1 MGLSAPRPPVGAA
14 APQKEP
20 GMSFLDLVMSPA
32 EAEEVDVRSIVVE
45 TLADVSPRSAA
56 LALLRF
62 SDYLELIEKS
72 GVDTTDELCTAL
84 FDELRAVCARDGA
97 RV

>member
-1 MGLSAPRPPVGAA
+1 
-14 APQKEP
+14 
-20 GMSFLDLVMSPA
+20 MSFLDLVLSPA
-32 EAEEVDVRSIVVE
+32 DMEDVDVQSIVKE

-62 SDYLELIEKS
+62 GDYLELIQKA
-72 GVDTTDELCTAL
+72 GVEPTDDLCTAL
-84 FDELRAVCARDGA
+84 FDELRAVCARDGS

>member
-1 MGLSAPRPPVGAA
+1 
-14 APQKEP
+14 
-20 GMSFLDLVMSPA
+20 MSFLDLVLNPA
-32 EAEEVDVRSIVVE
+32 DAEDLDVRSIVKE

-62 SDYLELIEKS
+62 ADYLELIQKA
-72 GVDTTDELCTAL
+72 GVDPTDDLCTAL
-84 FDELRAVCARDGA
+84 FDELRALCARDSS

>member
-1 MGLSAPRPPVGAA
+1 
-14 APQKEP
+14 
-20 GMSFLDLVMSPA
+20 MSFLDLLLNPA
-32 EAEEVDVRSIVVE
+32 EAEGLDVASIVRE

-62 SDYLELIEKS
+62 GDYLELIQKA
-72 GVDTTDELCTAL
+72 GVEPTDDLCTAL

-97 RV
+97 KV

>member
-1 MGLSAPRPPVGAA
+1 
-14 APQKEP
+14 
-20 GMSFLDLVMSPA
+20 MSFLDLVLNPA
-32 EAEEVDVRSIVVE
+32 DAEDLDVRSIVKE

-62 SDYLELIEKS
+62 GDYLELIQKA
-72 GVDTTDELCTAL
+72 GVDPTDDLCTAL
-84 FDELRAVCARDGA
+84 FDELRSVCARDTS